1 MTEAQVRKQYNHL
14 ATRYDQRWSGYV
26 SNTLSFLRT
35 WAQIAPTEQVLD
47 VACGTGE
54 FERLILKENPSQ
66 NMVGVDISEEMLAI
80 AQQKLQPYPNVRFQ
94 RVSVS
99 ALPFSDASFDTVISA
114 NAFHYF
120 DDPNIALQEMKR
132 VLKPH
137 GNLIILDWCK
147 DFLVCWICDWVLQR
161 VDPAHQQ
168 CYTQAEFHRLLTR
181 AGFRIQ
187 QSSTVQFGF
196 IWGLMVAT
204 ATPHSVQ
211 NSTV

>member
-1 MTEAQVRKQYNHL
+1 MTEAQVREQYDQL
-14 ATRYDQRWSGYV
+14 ATRYDQRWSRYV
-26 SNTLSFLRT
+26 SNTLSFLKI
-35 WAQIAPTEQVLD
+35 WAQITPADRVLD

-54 FERLILKENPSQ
+54 FERLILKENPAQ
-66 NMVGVDISEEMLAI
+66 NMVGVDISDEMLAI

-94 RVSVS
+94 RASAS
-99 ALPFSDASFDTVISA
+99 ALPFPDGSFDTVITA

-120 DDPNIALQEMKR
+120 DDPNVALQEMKR

-147 DFLVCWICDWVLQR
+147 DFLVCRICDWVLQR

-168 CYTQAEFHRLLTR
+168 CYTQAEFHQLLSDT
-181 AGFRIQ
+181 GFRIQ
-187 QSSTVQFGF
+187 QSSRVRFGL

-211 NSTV
+211 SSPV